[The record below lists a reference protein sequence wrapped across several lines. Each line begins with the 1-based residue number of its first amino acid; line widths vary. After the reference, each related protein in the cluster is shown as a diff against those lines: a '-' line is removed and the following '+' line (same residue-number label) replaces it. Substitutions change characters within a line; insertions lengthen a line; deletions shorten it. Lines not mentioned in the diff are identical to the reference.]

1 MELLLVSY
9 LAGTKNI
16 TANYLSKLSSKI
28 ITFIPTAGN
37 VEPYTGFIDEGIA
50 MLKDLGYQLHML
62 DISKF
67 EEPVL
72 VQELERAACVCISGG
87 NTLYLLQELKK
98 KHLTELLARRIQEGM
113 FYIGESAGAII
124 AAPDIEYNQ
133 IMDDK
138 TLAPNLTDYSALNV
152 FDHSVLPHLGEF
164 PFETSS
170 RETLE
175 RYRNSLKL
183 IPLNNHEAVLVNEQG
198 YTILHETS
206 PERNAL

>member
-1 MELLLVSY
+1 
-9 LAGTKNI
+9 
-16 TANYLSKLSSKI
+16 
-28 ITFIPTAGN
+28 
-37 VEPYTGFIDEGIA
+37 
-50 MLKDLGYQLHML
+50 
-62 DISKF
+62 
-67 EEPVL
+67 
-72 VQELERAACVCISGG
+72 
-87 NTLYLLQELKK
+87 
-98 KHLTELLARRIQEGM
+98 M

-138 TLAPNLTDYSALNV
+138 TLAPDLTDYSALSV

-183 IPLNNHEAVLVNEQG
+183 IPLNNHEAVLVNDRR
-198 YTILHETS
+198 YTVLCETS
-206 PERNAL
+206 PEGSSL

>member
-9 LAGTKNI
+9 LAGTKTI
-16 TANYLSKLSSKI
+16 TANYLSKLSSKT

-50 MLKDLGYQLHML
+50 MLEELGYQLHML
-62 DISKF
+62 DIAKVDES
-67 EEPVL
+67 VS
-72 VQELERAACVCISGG
+72 VQELQRTDCVCISGG
-87 NTLYLLQELKK
+87 NTFYLLQELKK
-98 KHLTELLARRIQEGM
+98 KHLTELLASRIREGM

-138 TLAPNLTDYSALNV
+138 TLAPELTDYAALSV

-183 IPLNNHEAVLVNEQG
+183 IPLNNHEAVLVNDRG
-198 YTILHETS
+198 YTVLCETS
-206 PERNAL
+206 PEGSSL

>member
-9 LAGTKNI
+9 LAGTKTI
-16 TANYLSKLSSKI
+16 TANYLSKLSSKT

-50 MLKDLGYQLHML
+50 MLEELGYQLHML
-62 DISKF
+62 DIAKVDES
-67 EEPVL
+67 VS
-72 VQELERAACVCISGG
+72 VQELQRTDCVCISGG
-87 NTLYLLQELKK
+87 NTFYLLQELKK
-98 KHLTELLARRIQEGM
+98 KHLTALLARRIREGM
-113 FYIGESAGAII
+113 LYIGESAGAII

-138 TLAPNLTDYSALNV
+138 TLAPDLTDYTALNV
-152 FDHSVLPHLGEF
+152 FDHSVLPHIGEY

-183 IPLNNHEAVLVNEQG
+183 IPLNNHEAVLVNDRG
-198 YTILHETS
+198 YTVLRETD
-206 PERNAL
+206 PEGNAL

>member
-16 TANYLSKLSSKI
+16 TANYLSKLSSKT

-50 MLKDLGYQLHML
+50 MLEDLGYQLHLL
-62 DISKF
+62 DIAKIDES
-67 EEPVL
+67 VS

-87 NTLYLLQELKK
+87 NIFYLLQELKK
-98 KHLTELLARRIQEGM
+98 KHLTALLARRIREGM

-124 AAPDIEYNQ
+124 ASPDIEYTQ

-138 TLAPNLTDYSALNV
+138 TVAPELTDYTALNV
-152 FDHSVLPHLGEF
+152 FDHSVLPHLGEY

-170 RETLE
+170 CETLQ

-183 IPLNNHEAVLVNEQG
+183 IPLNNHEAVLVNDQG
-198 YTILHETS
+198 YTVLRETN
-206 PERNAL
+206 PEGNSL

>member
-9 LAGTKNI
+9 LAGTKTI
-16 TANYLSKLSSKI
+16 TANYLSKLSSKT

-50 MLKDLGYQLHML
+50 MLEELGYQLHML
-62 DISKF
+62 DIAKVDES
-67 EEPVL
+67 VS
-72 VQELERAACVCISGG
+72 VQELQRTDCVCISGG
-87 NTLYLLQELKK
+87 NTFYLLQELKK
-98 KHLTELLARRIQEGM
+98 KHLTELLASRIREGM

-138 TLAPNLTDYSALNV
+138 ALAPDLTDYSALSV

-183 IPLNNHEAVLVNEQG
+183 IPLNNHEAVLVNDRG
-198 YTILHETS
+198 YTVLRETA

>member
-9 LAGTKNI
+9 LAGTKTI
-16 TANYLSKLSSKI
+16 TANYLSKLSSKT

-50 MLKDLGYQLHML
+50 MLEDLGYQLHML
-62 DISKF
+62 DIAKVDES
-67 EEPVL
+67 VS
-72 VQELERAACVCISGG
+72 VQERAACVCISGG
-87 NTLYLLQELKK
+87 NTFYLLQELKK
-98 KHLTELLARRIQEGM
+98 KHLTELLARRIREGM

-124 AAPDIEYNQ
+124 TSPDIEYNQ

-138 TLAPNLTDYSALNV
+138 TVAPELTDYTALNV
-152 FDHSVLPHLGEF
+152 FDHSVLPHLGEY

-170 RETLE
+170 RETLQ

-183 IPLNNHEAVLVNEQG
+183 IPLNNHEAVLVNDQG
-198 YTILHETS
+198 YTILRETN
-206 PERNAL
+206 PEGNSL

>member
-9 LAGTKNI
+9 LAGTKTI
-16 TANYLSKLSSKI
+16 TANYLSKLSSKT

-50 MLKDLGYQLHML
+50 MLEELGYQLHML
-62 DISKF
+62 DIAKVDES
-67 EEPVL
+67 VS
-72 VQELERAACVCISGG
+72 VQELQRTDCVCISGG
-87 NTLYLLQELKK
+87 NTFYLLQELKK
-98 KHLTELLARRIQEGM
+98 KHLTELLASRIREGM

-138 TLAPNLTDYSALNV
+138 TLAPELTDYAALSV
-152 FDHSVLPHLGEF
+152 FDHPVLPHLGEY

-170 RETLE
+170 RETFA
-175 RYRNSLKL
+175 RYQNSLKL
-183 IPLNNHEAVLVNEQG
+183 IPLNNHEAVLVNERG
-198 YTILHETS
+198 YTVLRETN
-206 PERNAL
+206 PEENSL

>member
-9 LAGTKNI
+9 LAGTKTI
-16 TANYLSKLSSKI
+16 TANYLSKLSSKT

-50 MLKDLGYQLHML
+50 MLEDLGYQLQML
-62 DISKF
+62 DISKAD
-67 EEPVL
+67 ESVL
-72 VQELERAACVCISGG
+72 VQELQRAACVCISGG
-87 NTLYLLQELKK
+87 NTFYLLQELKK
-98 KHLTELLARRIQEGM
+98 KHLTELLAHRIREGM

-133 IMDDK
+133 IMD
-138 TLAPNLTDYSALNV
+138 LAPDLTDYSALSV
-152 FDHSVLPHLGEF
+152 FDHSVLPHIGEY

-183 IPLNNHEAVLVNEQG
+183 IPLNNHEAVLVDEQG